1 MSEIIN
7 SGKKIKVLLLTPL
20 KTLLS
25 HELSDSG
32 VVVMWFR
39 NLEIKKDVEM

>member
-7 SGKKIKVLLLTPL
+7 AGKKKKKVLFTPL
-20 KTLLS
+20 KTLFS
-25 HELSDSG
+25 HELSDSR